1 MDKDQLNYFNEVH
14 EAMKKVNDITV
25 KYGYEDSVMYIGV
38 VGMIM
43 DFDDENV
50 SMQSSIVY
58 SIDSEEEIDLLI
70 DILKKAHEEQ
80 KKNDKDIDDL
90 LNGLNISAN

>member
-1 MDKDQLNYFNEVH
+1 MDKDQLNYFKEVND
-14 EAMKKVNDITV
+14 AMKKVNDITV

-43 DFDDENV
+43 DFNDENV

-58 SIDSEEEIDLLI
+58 SIESEEEIELLTEV
-70 DILKKAHEEQ
+70 LKNAHEEQ

-90 LNGLNISAN
+90 LSGLNISAN

>member
-1 MDKDQLNYFNEVH
+1 MDKDQLNYFKEVN
-14 EAMKKVNDITV
+14 EAMKKVNDITL

-43 DFDDENV
+43 DFNDENV

-58 SIDSEEEIDLLI
+58 SIESEEEIDLLTEV
-70 DILKKAHEEQ
+70 LKNAHEEQ
-80 KKNDKDIDDL
+80 RKNDKDIDDL

>member
-1 MDKDQLNYFNEVH
+1 MDKDQLNYFKEVN

-43 DFDDENV
+43 DFNDENV

-58 SIDSEEEIDLLI
+58 SIESEEEIDLLTEV
-70 DILKKAHEEQ
+70 LKNAHEEQ

>member
-1 MDKDQLNYFNEVH
+1 MDKDQLNYFKEVN

-25 KYGYEDSVMYIGV
+25 KYGYEDSVIHIGV

-43 DFDDENV
+43 DFNDENV

-58 SIDSEEEIDLLI
+58 SIESEEEIDLLTEV
-70 DILKKAHEEQ
+70 LKNAHEEQ

>member
-1 MDKDQLNYFNEVH
+1 MDKDQLNYFKEVN

-43 DFDDENV
+43 DFNDEKV

-58 SIDSEEEIDLLI
+58 SIESEEEIDLLTEV
-70 DILKKAHEEQ
+70 LKNAHEEQ